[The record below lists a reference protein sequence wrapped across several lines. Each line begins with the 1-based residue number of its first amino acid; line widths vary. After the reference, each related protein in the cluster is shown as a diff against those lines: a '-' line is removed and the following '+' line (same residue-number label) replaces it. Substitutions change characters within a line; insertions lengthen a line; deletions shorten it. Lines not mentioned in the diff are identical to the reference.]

1 VSAPRLAVNY
11 SPALASLVAA
21 GEVSIDVYKVPD
33 WDDLIAAAGEGACYV
48 HFPTDLGATSLGID
62 LARSVELMN
71 RTGTCYLNAHVAP
84 SRERFPD
91 VAVGDVGAEAR
102 RAVAAALVAD
112 VEALAARRQVEQR
125 EAARRLAGD
134 RAGEVIFLGYV
145 DGELDSGRAV
155 QSEVALAIRRLRPTV
170 VLGHDPWKRYRLHPD
185 HRHAGLLTCDAIVA
199 ARDPHFFRE
208 HGVAHHRPEHL
219 LLFEADEPNHVE
231 DVSGWVDHK
240 LSALEAHESQF
251 ESTMHAVDASQ
262 LEPFRERIRTRLAS
276 HGAAFGFEAAERF
289 ARVSDI

>member
-1 VSAPRLAVNY
+1 MSAPRLAVNY

-62 LARSVELMN
+62 VARSVELMN

-112 VEALAARRQVEQR
+112 VEALAAAVGAERVIVENIPFR
-125 EAARRLAGD
+125 GEEHALL
-134 RAGEVIFLGYV
+134 RAGVDPRVIADVVAATGCGLLLDLSHALLTARATGQDLWSYV
-145 DGELDSGRAV
+145 DALPTYALRELHVSGVRPV
-155 QSEVALAIRRLRPTV
+155 EGRLRDHLPLTADDVATFRAALGRVRAGAWPAPETV
-170 VLGHDPWKRYRLHPD
+170 AFEYGGVGPVFEWRTDRGVLAEQVP
-185 HRHAGLLTCDAIVA
+185 LLRELLA
-199 ARDPHFFRE
+199 A
-208 HGVAHHRPEHL
+208 
-219 LLFEADEPNHVE
+219 
-231 DVSGWVDHK
+231 
-240 LSALEAHESQF
+240 
-251 ESTMHAVDASQ
+251 
-262 LEPFRERIRTRLAS
+262 
-276 HGAAFGFEAAERF
+276 
-289 ARVSDI
+289 